1 MTTNTSY
8 NVQLDVSNF
17 PHSVKDGVDNKTF
30 KMLLISEIADNLA
43 IDMDSYNVRSGGV
56 QLDKQESG
64 SSFYRF
70 SFKLNSERNQLSI
83 SDIIEVLAS
92 YNGKWQILSDVT
104 DKMVG
109 EHRHIPQEF
118 KSQAKGFWRPKIS
131 IQKVWA

>member
-1 MTTNTSY
+1 MSNTSY

-17 PHSVKDGVDNKTF
+17 PHSVKDGVDHKTF
-30 KMLLISEIADNLA
+30 RMLLVSELADNLA
-43 IDMDSYNVRSGGV
+43 TDIDSYGVKSGGV

-70 SFKLNSERNQLSI
+70 SFKLISERNQLSI
-83 SDIIEVLAS
+83 SDIIEFLAS

-118 KSQAKGFWRPKIS
+118 KKIS
-131 IQKVWA
+131 KANPVRIKKIFIRI